1 MELLVTRLLV
11 TLSLFLLVRVDITF
25 GFEHTFS
32 NASVEPVTP
41 FGALVSL
48 ASRDFSK
55 SLALTR
61 RQEEECSIP
70 GGRTY
75 LAVAAIFPMDVTHIP
90 SDMRC
95 GDLLCTRNPLCT
107 FQKFAIGSDI
117 IRS

>member
-1 MELLVTRLLV
+1 MELPATRLLL
-11 TLSLFLLVRVDITF
+11 TLSLFLLFRIDITF
-25 GFEHTFS
+25 GFERTFS

-55 SLALTR
+55 SLTWNAFTR

-75 LAVAAIFPMDVTHIP
+75 LAVTAIT
-90 SDMRC
+90 
-95 GDLLCTRNPLCT
+95 
-107 FQKFAIGSDI
+107 Q
-117 IRS
+117 